1 MMKTLMLVLSL
12 FLLFGCGS
20 SDPSPKTPETKAPKL
35 PQVETPAPVESPVLE
50 TPTPPEPKTPES
62 PEPPSDPSAI
72 LAPFQGRAPQ
82 QFAESLPG
90 VITRFQT
97 EEPLV
102 ALTFD
107 ACGGAHGS
115 GYDAALVEY
124 LIREEI
130 PATLFLNGRWIESN
144 LDTFL
149 FLSTHPL
156 FEVANHGDQHRP
168 LSVTGASAYGIQGTA
183 SLEEAYGEVMVN
195 QERILRLTGEAPRF
209 FRSGTAYYDDVAVD
223 LVRALGLVP
232 VNFDVLGDAGGTF
245 NRRQIASSMD
255 TATAGSILLFHMNLP
270 GSAVLPG
277 LEDGVRALR
286 QRGFRF
292 VRLED
297 VADLLD

>member
-1 MMKTLMLVLSL
+1 MMKIRMLALSL
-12 FLLFGCGS
+12 LLLFGCGS
-20 SDPSPKTPETKAPKL
+20 TGPSPASPETQAPRT
-35 PQVETPAPVESPVLE
+35 PPVETPAPVESPELE
-50 TPTPPEPKTPES
+50 TPKPPEPETPEA
-62 PEPPSDPSAI
+62 PETPVDPSAL
-72 LAPFQGRAPQ
+72 LAPFQGRAPR
-82 QFAESLPG
+82 QFAEALPG
-90 VITRFQT
+90 VVTRFQT
-97 EEPLV
+97 QEPHV

-115 GYDAALVEY
+115 GYDAALVDY

-130 PATLFLNGRWIESN
+130 PATLFFNGRWIEAN
-144 LDTFL
+144 PDTFQ

-168 LSVTGASAYGIQGTA
+168 LSVTGASIYGIRGTA
-183 SLEEAYGEVMVN
+183 SLEEAYAEVMVN

-223 LVRALGLVP
+223 MVRALGLVP

-270 GSAVLPG
+270 GSEVLPG

-292 VRLED
+292 VRLRD
-297 VADLLD
+297 VADQLE